1 MALFKKHDATPEIAE
16 TADARAHREHLT
28 RNFTIEVIPMKNLV
42 TAREHLPAGATLS
55 VTASPV
61 KGLEETQ
68 RLTEEFQAQ
77 GFDPVPH
84 ISARMV
90 RDKAHCVEIAHWLRD
105 NGLKKMFLVGG
116 DQDPPGEYF
125 DAVVFLEDL
134 LQQDHGLEALGV
146 TAYPDHHAFISDEK
160 LHDALHAK
168 QALLAEAGVRGWC
181 STQMCFDAAVIEAW
195 LREERAAGLTLP
207 VHLGVSGVVD
217 KAKLM
222 TMGVRIGLG
231 ASLGY
236 LKKNR
241 AAITKMMTSSS
252 YDPNDLLM
260 PLSNVALELGI
271 EDVHMYTFNQVAA
284 TESWRVESLAELAG

>member
-1 MALFKKHDATPEIAE
+1 MALFKKSEVPKIVESGEAK
-16 TADARAHREHLT
+16 AHREHLT
-28 RNFTIEVIPMKNLV
+28 RNYTIELIPMKSLEA
-42 TAREHLPAGATLS
+42 ARTHLPAGATLS
-55 VTASPV
+55 ITASPV

-68 RLTEEFQAQ
+68 QLTEDFQAE

-90 RDKAHCVEIAHWLRD
+90 RDRAHCAELAHWLRD

-125 DAVVFLEDL
+125 DAVLFLKDFLE
-134 LQQDHGLEALGV
+134 QDHGLEGLGV

-160 LHDALHAK
+160 LHEALHAK
-168 QALLAEAGVRGWC
+168 QSLLAEAGLRGWC
-181 STQMCFDAAVIEAW
+181 STQMCFDAEVIEGW
-195 LREERAAGLTLP
+195 LRTERAEGLTLP

-217 KAKLM
+217 KTKLM

-231 ASLGY
+231 ASLSY

-241 AAITKMMTSSS
+241 AAITKMMTSTS

-260 PLSNVALELGI
+260 PLSNTAVELGI
-271 EDVHMYTFNQVAA
+271 EDVHMYTFNQVEA
-284 TESWRVESLAELAG
+284 TEQWRAESLAELAG

>member
-1 MALFKKHDATPEIAE
+1 MALFKKTEVPAIVESDEAK
-16 TADARAHREHLT
+16 AHREHLT
-28 RNFTIEVIPMKNLV
+28 RNYTIELIPMKSLE
-42 TAREHLPAGATLS
+42 TARAHLPAGATLS
-55 VTASPV
+55 ITASPV

-68 RLTEEFQAQ
+68 RLTEIFQAE

-90 RDKAHCVEIAHWLRD
+90 RDRAHCAEIAQWLRD
-105 NGLKKMFLVGG
+105 NGLTKMFLVGG

-125 DAVVFLEDL
+125 DAVRFLEAFL
-134 LQQDHGLEALGV
+134 EHDHGLESLGV
-146 TAYPDHHAFISDEK
+146 TSYPDHHAFISDEK
-160 LHDALHAK
+160 LHEALHAK
-168 QALLAEAGVRGWC
+168 QALLDAAGLRGWC

-195 LREERAAGLTLP
+195 LRKERAEGLTLP

-217 KAKLM
+217 KTKLM

-260 PLSNVALELGI
+260 PLSNAAVELGI
-271 EDVHMYTFNQVAA
+271 EDVHMYTFNQVEA
-284 TESWRVESLAELAG
+284 TEQWRAESLAELAG

>member
-1 MALFKKHDATPEIAE
+1 MALFKKNEVPEIVE
-16 TADARAHREHLT
+16 SDEARAHREHLT
-28 RNFTIEVIPMKNLV
+28 RSFTIEVIPMKSLAN
-42 TAREHLPAGATLS
+42 AREHLPAGAPLS

-68 RLTEEFQAQ
+68 RLTEEFQAA
-77 GFDPVPH
+77 GFEPVPH

-90 RDKAHCVEIAHWLRD
+90 RDRAHCAELAHWLRD

-125 DAVVFLEDL
+125 DAVLFLKDFLE
-134 LQQDHGLEALGV
+134 QDHGLEGLGV
-146 TAYPDHHAFISDEK
+146 TSYPDHHAFISDEK
-160 LHDALHAK
+160 LHEALHAK
-168 QALLAEAGVRGWC
+168 QTLLAEAGLPGWC
-181 STQMCFDAAVIEAW
+181 STQMCFDAEVIEAW
-195 LREERAAGLTLP
+195 LRKERAEGLTLP

-241 AAITKMMTSSS
+241 AAITKMLTSTS
-252 YDPNDLLM
+252 YDPNDLMM
-260 PLSNVALELGI
+260 PLSNAALELGI
-271 EDVHMYTFNQVAA
+271 EGVHMYTFNQIEA
-284 TESWRVESLAELAG
+284 TEQWRVEALAELAG